1 MNARQKAKKYKKLA
15 ERNAEKAAAF
25 DRMQLA
31 ENFSNCITDRQIETL
46 KCVSII
52 DDGYN
57 SFLQRSKDVVLKEAA
72 QKLGECLLENDLIN
86 YKVEQNHNFKGVR
99 TATMWVKVIKPK

>member
-1 MNARQKAKKYKKLA
+1 MNLRQKAKKFKKLA

-25 DRMQLA
+25 DRIQLS
-31 ENFSNCITDRQIETL
+31 ESFTDYITEREVETL

-52 DDGYN
+52 DDGYIKRPEEEV
-57 SFLQRSKDVVLKEAA
+57 QREAA
-72 QKLGECLLENDLIN
+72 QKLGECLLENNLMH
-86 YKVEQNHNFKGVR
+86 YKIDQSCDFKGVR

>member
-1 MNARQKAKKYKKLA
+1 MNLRQKAKKYKKLA

-25 DRMQLA
+25 DRMQFA
-31 ENFSNCITDRQIETL
+31 ENFANYITEREVETL

-52 DDGYN
+52 DDGYIKRPEEEV
-57 SFLQRSKDVVLKEAA
+57 QREAA
-72 QKLGECLLENDLIN
+72 QKLGKCLLENDLIN
-86 YKVEQNHNFKGVR
+86 YKVEQSHNVKGVR

>member
-1 MNARQKAKKYKKLA
+1 MNLRQKAKKFKKLA

-31 ENFSNCITDRQIETL
+31 QSFTDYITEREVETL

-52 DDGYN
+52 DDGYIKRPEEEV
-57 SFLQRSKDVVLKEAA
+57 QREAA
-72 QKLGECLLENDLIN
+72 QKLGECLLENNLMHYRVD
-86 YKVEQNHNFKGVR
+86 QSGDFKGVR

>member
-1 MNARQKAKKYKKLA
+1 MNLRQKAKKFKKLA

-25 DRMQLA
+25 DRMQFA
-31 ENFSNCITDRQIETL
+31 ENFTNYITEREVETL

-52 DDGYN
+52 DDG
-57 SFLQRSKDVVLKEAA
+57 FIKRPEEVQRKAA
-72 QKLGECLLENDLIN
+72 QKLGECLLENNLMH
-86 YKVEQNHNFKGVR
+86 YKVDQSCDFKGVR

>member
-1 MNARQKAKKYKKLA
+1 MNLRQKAKKFKKLA

-31 ENFSNCITDRQIETL
+31 QSFTDYITEREVETL

-52 DDGYN
+52 DDG
-57 SFLQRSKDVVLKEAA
+57 FIKRPEEEVQREAA
-72 QKLGECLLENDLIN
+72 QKLGECLLENNLMHYRVD
-86 YKVEQNHNFKGVR
+86 QSHDFKGVR

>member
-1 MNARQKAKKYKKLA
+1 MNLRQKAKKFKKLA

-31 ENFSNCITDRQIETL
+31 ENFTNYITEREVETL
-46 KCVSII
+46 KCVSIL
-52 DDGYN
+52 DDGYIKRPEEEV
-57 SFLQRSKDVVLKEAA
+57 QREAA
-72 QKLGECLLENDLIN
+72 QKLGEYLLENNLMH
-86 YKVEQNHNFKGVR
+86 YKVDQSYDFKGVR

>member
-1 MNARQKAKKYKKLA
+1 MNLRQKAKKFKKLA

-25 DRMQLA
+25 DRMQFA
-31 ENFSNCITDRQIETL
+31 ENFTNYITELEVETL

-52 DDGYN
+52 DDG
-57 SFLQRSKDVVLKEAA
+57 FIKRPEEEVQREAA
-72 QKLGECLLENDLIN
+72 QKLGECLLENNLIH
-86 YKVEQNHNFKGVR
+86 YKVDQSCNFKGVR

>member
-1 MNARQKAKKYKKLA
+1 MNLRQKAKKFKKLA

-31 ENFSNCITDRQIETL
+31 ESFTNYITEQEIETL

-52 DDGYN
+52 DDGYIKRPEEEV
-57 SFLQRSKDVVLKEAA
+57 QREAA
-72 QKLGECLLENDLIN
+72 QKLGECLLENNLMH
-86 YKVEQNHNFKGVR
+86 YKVDQSCDFKGVR

>member
-1 MNARQKAKKYKKLA
+1 MNLRQKAKKFKKLA

-31 ENFSNCITDRQIETL
+31 DSFKRYITESEIEIL
-46 KCVSII
+46 KCVSIL
-52 DDGYN
+52 DDGYIKRPEEEV
-57 SFLQRSKDVVLKEAA
+57 QREAA
-72 QKLGECLLENDLIN
+72 QKLGECLFENNLIH
-86 YKVEQNHNFKGVR
+86 YRVDQSCDFEGVR